1 MTEKKALESQ
11 VGKTI
16 KEIKHHDIVG
26 IVEIHMTDGSCIHI
40 NAQGKAD
47 ANVMIIEPK

>member
-1 MTEKKALESQ
+1 MTEKEDLTSQ
-11 VGKTI
+11 EGKTI
-16 KEIKHHDIVG
+16 KEIQHHEIVG
-26 IVEIHMTDGSCIHI
+26 IVEIHMTDGSCVHI